1 MGGEIYGKLPW
12 TPPYLRAALM
22 QYGPVSRIR
31 NTHNNFCICPQ
42 MTMDYDLEEKL
53 HDIDEFIESELGFP
67 PLSARGTLSPAEINN
82 LSFFLQSSDFSNG
95 YHPGNNPGKII
106 FVNLT

>member
-1 MGGEIYGKLPW
+1 
-12 TPPYLRAALM
+12 
-22 QYGPVSRIR
+22 
-31 NTHNNFCICPQ
+31 
-42 MTMDYDLEEKL
+42 MTMEYDLEEKL

-67 PLSARGTLSPAEINN
+67 PLSARGTLSPAEIND

-106 FVNLT
+106 LVNLT

>member
-1 MGGEIYGKLPW
+1 
-12 TPPYLRAALM
+12 M

-31 NTHNNFCICPQ
+31 NTLNNFCICPQ

-67 PLSARGTLSPAEINN
+67 PLSARGTLSPAEIND

-106 FVNLT
+106 LVNLT